1 MSKTSEVTFL
11 DFAAPRSRPAPRS
24 VRERRRFSLPTFLS
38 WIGGDRPERRTFRER
53 RASPRFPVEV
63 ECEERLGASRYFR
76 ITSDLSTFG
85 LSTRH
90 GWPHEIGTR
99 LQILLYLPD
108 GQEKPVEVDAEV
120 VDHFNAQ
127 GGMRLAFRNP
137 RVDVLRRIH
146 RFLSG
151 QGHSAGASP

>member
-1 MSKTSEVTFL
+1 MAKSEVTSL
-11 DFAAPRSRPAPRS
+11 EFAAPRPRPVPRS
-24 VRERRRFSLPTFLS
+24 ARERRGFNLPTFLHWMS
-38 WIGGDRPERRTFRER
+38 GERQERRTFRER

-90 GWPHEIGTR
+90 GWPHELGTR

-108 GQEKPVEVDAEV
+108 GQEKPVSVEAEV
-120 VDHFNAQ
+120 VGHYNTQ

-137 RVDVLRRIH
+137 KVDVLRRIH
-146 RFLSG
+146 RYLSG
-151 QGHSAGASP
+151 QGHSVGMAP

>member
-1 MSKTSEVTFL
+1 MTSEVTFL
-11 DFAAPRSRPAPRS
+11 DFVTPRARPPAS
-24 VRERRRFSLPTFLS
+24 SARERRGFSLPSFLT
-38 WIGGDRPERRTFRER
+38 WISGERPERRTFRER
-53 RASPRFPVEV
+53 RATPRFSVEV
-63 ECEERLGASRYFR
+63 ECEERVGASRYFR

-90 GWPHEIGTR
+90 GWPHEVGTR

-108 GQEKPVEVDAEV
+108 GLEKPVEVEAEV

-137 RVDVLRRIH
+137 KVDVLRRIH
-146 RFLSG
+146 RYLSG
-151 QGHSAGASP
+151 QGHSVGVAP